1 MKRAVQLSAV
11 AFLISCGDRT
21 AGKPVE
27 QRVADAVPRLEKSIG
42 LKFKE
47 PPRFEARSKEEVRAF
62 LEERFADGL
71 PDVEL
76 RAMERAYKRFGLLPD
91 TLDLKKFMLALLTEQ
106 IVGYYDPTTNVL
118 YLVQG
123 APDDVVG
130 ITVAHELVH
139 ALQDQYIDLDS
150 LQTVRHRND
159 RQVAAQ
165 SVMEGQ
171 AMIEQIAGMIGGSNS
186 VANLPGGWERVRDLI
201 RSSQGSMPIFASAP
215 MLIQETLLFP
225 YLSGAEFIRNFKEK
239 RPGAVPFNDM
249 PVSTEQI
256 LHEDR
261 YFLSRDDPTTVTLP
275 PIRGAGISDVHENDL
290 GEFETRLFLF
300 QHLRDRDAAF
310 RGAAGWDGDRFV
322 SWATP
327 RGDALAWLTVW
338 DTSVDGAEFYDL
350 LDTAILK
357 RFDSVKPVEAASGR
371 RVYSTGSRT
380 IAVSVADVGGRPV
393 VMYVDVPAGMST
405 DVIDLKKVVLDE

>member
-1 MKRAVQLSAV
+1 VDV
-11 AFLISCGDRT
+11 
-21 AGKPVE
+21 
-27 QRVADAVPRLEKSIG
+27 RVADAVPRLEKSIG

-47 PPRFEARSKEEVRAF
+47 PPRFEARSKDEVRAF
-62 LEERFADGL
+62 LEKRFAEGL

-76 RAMERAYKRFGLLPD
+76 RGMERTYKRFGLLPD
-91 TLDLKKFMLALLTEQ
+91 TLNLKAFMLALLTEQ
-106 IVGYYDPTTNVL
+106 IVGYYDPATNVL

-130 ITVAHELVH
+130 VTVAHELVH

-150 LQTVRHRND
+150 LQQVRGDND

-165 SVMEGQ
+165 AVMEGQ
-171 AMIEQIAGMIGGSNS
+171 AMIEQIAGMIGGGNT

-225 YLSGAEFIRNFKEK
+225 YLSGAEFTRNFKEK
-239 RPGAVPFNDM
+239 RAGQVPFGDM

-261 YFLSRDDPTTVTLP
+261 YFLSRDEPTSVTLP
-275 PIRGAGISDVHENDL
+275 AIAGVRDAYENNL

-310 RGAAGWDGDRFV
+310 RGAAGWDGDRFI
-322 SWATP
+322 SWSTP
-327 RGDALAWLTVW
+327 RGDAIAWLTVW

-357 RFDSVKPVEAASGR
+357 RFDSVRPVQASSGR
-371 RVYSTGSRT
+371 RVYSTGARSL
-380 IAVSVADVGGRPV
+380 AVSVADVGGRPV
-393 VMYVDVPAGMST
+393 VLYVDVPSGMST
-405 DVIDLKKVVLDE
+405 DVIDLKKVVLKE